1 MRVCC
6 ILMSSLTLRPFAALA
21 QSGRVDRQGPSVP
34 ASPSRSTVQDV
45 GASLAVTSDADREQH
60 RNPPGDRVPQVTAVD
75 HVGPGN
81 ALFAQ

>member
-21 QSGRVDRQGPSVP
+21 QSGRDRQDPSVP

-60 RNPPGDRVPQVTAVD
+60 RNPPGDRVAQITAVD
-75 HVGPGN
+75 HVGPGH